1 MKKEISLAEAAQE
14 LQLSKTTISRA
25 LSGKGRIGK
34 ETQDRIARF
43 LEEQNAVVKTRSG
56 MEKSKNIAILFP
68 SHAIVAETPF
78 FQNCLDGV
86 YAYCSQ
92 KGYDLFYVSEKND
105 DLSKLKQLLDRKK
118 VDGFILTH
126 YQLGNNLIQYLQMK
140 KVPFVLIGSIDDDSV
155 IQVDSDHKAA
165 GIELASMLLQNGEKN
180 IALLSADSN
189 NMVNRYR
196 CEGFL
201 GVICQKGS
209 SNNQELFFQNVDGPM
224 ELDRYR
230 SDR

>member
-68 SHAIVAETPF
+68 AHAIVAETPF

-92 KGYDLFYVSEKND
+92 KGYDLFYVSEKDD

-126 YQLGNNLIQYLQMK
+126 YQLGNNLVQYLQMK
-140 KVPFVLIGSIDDDSV
+140 
-155 IQVDSDHKAA
+155 
-165 GIELASMLLQNGEKN
+165 
-180 IALLSADSN
+180 
-189 NMVNRYR
+189 
-196 CEGFL
+196 
-201 GVICQKGS
+201 
-209 SNNQELFFQNVDGPM
+209 
-224 ELDRYR
+224 
-230 SDR
+230 

>member
-78 FQNCLDGV
+78 FQNCLPIAV
-86 YAYCSQ
+86 R
-92 KGYDLFYVSEKND
+92 KGMIFSMY
-105 DLSKLKQLLDRKK
+105 RKRMT
-118 VDGFILTH
+118 I
-126 YQLGNNLIQYLQMK
+126 
-140 KVPFVLIGSIDDDSV
+140 
-155 IQVDSDHKAA
+155 
-165 GIELASMLLQNGEKN
+165 
-180 IALLSADSN
+180 
-189 NMVNRYR
+189 
-196 CEGFL
+196 
-201 GVICQKGS
+201 
-209 SNNQELFFQNVDGPM
+209 FQN
-224 ELDRYR
+224 
-230 SDR
+230 

>member
-1 MKKEISLAEAAQE
+1 M
-14 LQLSKTTISRA
+14 
-25 LSGKGRIGK
+25 
-34 ETQDRIARF
+34 
-43 LEEQNAVVKTRSG
+43 
-56 MEKSKNIAILFP
+56 
-68 SHAIVAETPF
+68 
-78 FQNCLDGV
+78 
-86 YAYCSQ
+86 
-92 KGYDLFYVSEKND
+92 
-105 DLSKLKQLLDRKK
+105 DRKK

-126 YQLGNNLIQYLQMK
+126 YQLGNNLVQYLQMK

-209 SNNQELFFQNVDGPM
+209 SNNQELFFRMWMGLWNWIG
-224 ELDRYR
+224 LF
-230 SDR
+230 

>member
-1 MKKEISLAEAAQE
+1 
-14 LQLSKTTISRA
+14 
-25 LSGKGRIGK
+25 
-34 ETQDRIARF
+34 
-43 LEEQNAVVKTRSG
+43 

-165 GIELASMLLQNGEKN
+165 GIELASMLLRNGEKN

-224 ELDRYR
+224 ELDRAVLKIVDNKADCAVCTDDALCKKLVRKLQEYGCR
-230 SDR
+230 IRYVFLA

>member
-1 MKKEISLAEAAQE
+1 MRKSHEERDQSGGSCAGAAIVQDNHIPR
-14 LQLSKTTISRA
+14 TFR
-25 LSGKGRIGK
+25 KGRIGK

-126 YQLGNNLIQYLQMK
+126 YQLGNNLIQ
-140 KVPFVLIGSIDDDSV
+140 SC
-155 IQVDSDHKAA
+155 
-165 GIELASMLLQNGEKN
+165 
-180 IALLSADSN
+180 
-189 NMVNRYR
+189 R
-196 CEGFL
+196 
-201 GVICQKGS
+201 
-209 SNNQELFFQNVDGPM
+209 
-224 ELDRYR
+224 
-230 SDR
+230 

>member
-1 MKKEISLAEAAQE
+1 M
-14 LQLSKTTISRA
+14 
-25 LSGKGRIGK
+25 
-34 ETQDRIARF
+34 
-43 LEEQNAVVKTRSG
+43 
-56 MEKSKNIAILFP
+56 
-68 SHAIVAETPF
+68 
-78 FQNCLDGV
+78 
-86 YAYCSQ
+86 
-92 KGYDLFYVSEKND
+92 
-105 DLSKLKQLLDRKK
+105 DRKK

-126 YQLGNNLIQYLQMK
+126 YQLGNNLVQYLQMK

-201 GVICQKGS
+201 GVICQKEAVITRNCFSECGWAYGTGS
-209 SNNQELFFQNVDGPM
+209 GCFKNCGQ
-224 ELDRYR
+224 
-230 SDR
+230 

>member
-1 MKKEISLAEAAQE
+1 M
-14 LQLSKTTISRA
+14 
-25 LSGKGRIGK
+25 
-34 ETQDRIARF
+34 
-43 LEEQNAVVKTRSG
+43 
-56 MEKSKNIAILFP
+56 
-68 SHAIVAETPF
+68 
-78 FQNCLDGV
+78 
-86 YAYCSQ
+86 
-92 KGYDLFYVSEKND
+92 
-105 DLSKLKQLLDRKK
+105 DRKK

-165 GIELASMLLQNGEKN
+165 GIELASMLLRNGEKN

-209 SNNQELFFQNVDGPM
+209 SNNQELFFSECGWAYGTGPGCFKN
-224 ELDRYR
+224 RGQ
-230 SDR
+230 

>member
-1 MKKEISLAEAAQE
+1 M
-14 LQLSKTTISRA
+14 SKTTISRA

-68 SHAIVAETPF
+68 AHAIVAETPF

-92 KGYDLFYVSEKND
+92 KGYDLFYVSEKDD

-126 YQLGNNLIQYLQMK
+126 YQLGNNLVQYLQMK
-140 KVPFVLIGSIDDDSV
+140 
-155 IQVDSDHKAA
+155 
-165 GIELASMLLQNGEKN
+165 NG
-180 IALLSADSN
+180 AFCPHRLH
-189 NMVNRYR
+189 
-196 CEGFL
+196 
-201 GVICQKGS
+201 
-209 SNNQELFFQNVDGPM
+209 
-224 ELDRYR
+224 
-230 SDR
+230 